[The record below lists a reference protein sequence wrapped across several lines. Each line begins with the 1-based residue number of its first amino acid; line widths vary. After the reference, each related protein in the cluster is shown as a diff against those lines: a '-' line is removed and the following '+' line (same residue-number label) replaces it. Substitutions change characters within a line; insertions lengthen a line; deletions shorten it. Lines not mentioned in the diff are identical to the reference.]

1 MGAAVYLVTG
11 DPFLA
16 DEAVDRIR
24 AEEGT
29 DALSEIHLDGSST
42 ATEIVEAAST
52 SSLFSDRRLV
62 VVERAEDLDKASAE
76 AIGRYL
82 EAPSPDSALVFVA
95 SGKTKI
101 DALVKSS
108 GTVIALDPP
117 KGRSLAAWLKQR
129 AADHK
134 LKLDDRAAYALIN
147 TVGNGL
153 RELDGALEQLST
165 GHGTG
170 AKITAD
176 AVRKAFFRQADER
189 TFAFT
194 DAVGERKL
202 APAVIALRRL
212 LDQGDEPLA
221 LFGVLTAHFR
231 RLLRA
236 RRYADAGPRE
246 VASALGMP
254 EWRAKKMIAQIR
266 SYREEELV
274 DALQMLAATDLDMKG
289 EFPSPE
295 AALERTVMKIITATP

>member
-1 MGAAVYLVTG
+1 MGTSVYLVTG
-11 DPFLA
+11 DPFLT
-16 DEAVDRIR
+16 DEAVERIR
-24 AEEGT
+24 SEEGT
-29 DALSEIHLDGSST
+29 DSLSETRLDGSSG

-62 VVERAEDLDKASAE
+62 VVERAEDLDKATAE

-82 EAPSPDSALVFVA
+82 EAPSPDSVLVFVSA
-95 SGKTKI
+95 GKTKI
-101 DALVKSS
+101 DSLVKGS

-117 KGRSLAAWLKQR
+117 KGRSLAGWVRQR
-129 AADHK
+129 AAEHK
-134 LKLDDRAAYALIN
+134 LKFDERASYALIDS
-147 TVGNGL
+147 VGNGL
-153 RELDGALEQLST
+153 RELDGALQQLST
-165 GHGTG
+165 AHGSG

-176 AVRKAFFRQADER
+176 AVRRAFQRQADER
-189 TFAFT
+189 TFALT

-236 RRYADAGPRE
+236 RRHADSGPRE
-246 VASALGMP
+246 VATALGMP
-254 EWRAKKMIAQIR
+254 EWRAKKMITQLR
-266 SYREEELV
+266 SYKEEELI
-274 DALQMLAATDLDMKG
+274 DALQMLAVTDLDMKG

-295 AALERTVMKIITATP
+295 AALERTVMKIITGTP